1 MGVFC
6 LANLVPHILTKE
18 KYLDII
24 DNKMI
29 EELLEYFMLE
39 KGLSGNVRQG
49 DKNMKNKVKSVR
61 QQILSGYLMIIL
73 VMCLLVALSLPSITS
88 VSILH

>member
-1 MGVFC
+1 
-6 LANLVPHILTKE
+6 
-18 KYLDII
+18 
-24 DNKMI
+24 MI

-73 VMCLLVALSLPSITS
+73 VMCLLVALSLLSLMGINWNYQK
-88 VSILH
+88 VSNNRNNQASTQIGRASCRERV